1 MNDPI
6 KTAKRAGR
14 ASTPI
19 AVEGAAGW
27 APGSPEPQSTIDRQA
42 GTRGDLPKN
51 WLSGFRSMPGFDK
64 SGPSG
69 SRYGKRK

>member
-1 MNDPI
+1 MDDPI
-6 KTAKRAGR
+6 KTAKRGGR

-51 WLSGFRSMPGFDK
+51 WLRGFGSMPGFDK
-64 SGPSG
+64 SGLSG
-69 SRYGKRK
+69 GRSDKRK